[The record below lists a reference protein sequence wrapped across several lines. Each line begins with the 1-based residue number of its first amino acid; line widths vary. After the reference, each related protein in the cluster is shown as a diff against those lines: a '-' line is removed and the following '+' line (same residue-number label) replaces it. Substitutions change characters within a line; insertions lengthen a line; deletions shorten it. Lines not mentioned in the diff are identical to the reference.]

1 LCNRTLFKFWT
12 TREPMTF
19 SSKIF
24 ERETSS
30 LDIFGFGPS
39 FSLCLF
45 VQMPRISFV
54 LTSTP
59 MIILS
64 FDVGIKNLAYCVL
77 DLHPDKK
84 TILAW
89 EVYNVAGGGNPSRD
103 LCLDLAAS
111 LDDRA
116 SSFKDVS
123 AVLIE
128 RQPGKNRK
136 AKSME
141 AYLHMYFVVKG
152 KRVIVY
158 DASRKLENEA
168 YYEKG
173 SYYQR
178 KKTAIRLA
186 AEFLDK
192 NPQSPEMIRMY
203 TGSRKKDDLSDC
215 LLQALSFEKRQ
226 AMVTRVP
233 KPQPVIKAR
242 KPTARQLESK
252 KYTRN
257 NIKYLID
264 HLPTDDIMILD
275 DDPGDGDGDKR
286 KMECLIDTDS
296 VLKKNIHRYWPSI
309 NSCLQSL
316 YPPDPPDL
324 KN

>member
-1 LCNRTLFKFWT
+1 
-12 TREPMTF
+12 
-19 SSKIF
+19 
-24 ERETSS
+24 
-30 LDIFGFGPS
+30 
-39 FSLCLF
+39 
-45 VQMPRISFV
+45 
-54 LTSTP
+54 

-77 DLHPDKK
+77 DLEPNPK

-89 EVYNVAGGGNPSRD
+89 EVYNLAGGDPSRD
-103 LCLDLAAS
+103 LCLDLATS

-116 SSFKDVS
+116 ASFQNVN

-158 DASRKLENEA
+158 DASRKLENEP

-178 KKTAIRLA
+178 KKTAVRLA
-186 AEFLDK
+186 AEFLAN
-192 NPQSPEMIRMY
+192 NPQSPEMTRMY

-226 AMVTRVP
+226 AMVTKKP
-233 KPQPVIKAR
+233 KPQPDIKAR
-242 KPTARQLESK
+242 KPTARQMETK

-264 HLPTDDIMILD
+264 QLPTDEVMILD
-275 DDPGDGDGDKR
+275 PSKDAADFR
-286 KMECLIDTDS
+286 KFECLIDRDPA
-296 VLKKNIHRYWPSI
+296 LKKNIHRYWPSVDA
-309 NSCLQSL
+309 CLTSL
-316 YPPDPPDL
+316 YL
-324 KN
+324 KKIISVQENGNHD